1 MTLFGSCP
9 IISPTKEE
17 CNIWNFRFDHSQRE
31 ISVVAHSPKRYRPQ
45 SLFSDVAC
53 LLISSAPH
61 HQHQHKA
68 RVYPLAYHYSPSKV
82 KHTPRAL
89 TIMLVRC
96 IENQWNDGWMDAC
109 IGAAKWQRRNIF
121 LGWST
126 SHFVS
131 FLFFA
136 FFFWY
141 LSLFSRSCPT
151 HRDDISSTLR
161 RKPRRRRHNCFV

>member
-1 MTLFGSCP
+1 MKTLWSAMTLFGSCP

-96 IENQWNDGWMDAC
+96 CMENPRKRWMDGC
-109 IGAAKWQRRNIF
+109 MHWRSKM
-121 LGWST
+121 T
-126 SHFVS
+126 EEE
-131 FLFFA
+131 
-136 FFFWY
+136 Y
-141 LSLFSRSCPT
+141 LSWLVHITLCLIPFFCILFLVSLS
-151 HRDDISSTLR
+151 L
-161 RKPRRRRHNCFV
+161 